1 MEYILMQKGV
11 KMDETIYATG
21 ISQSEQVKSAEFKA
35 INDRLSK
42 NEQLMHKLQ
51 NDIQHLHTCLNTH
64 SSQSATLSKNDRS
77 TDISEEKAREIMLQ
91 SRQI

>member
-1 MEYILMQKGV
+1 MHK
-11 KMDETIYATG
+11 TIYATD
-21 ISQSEQVKSAEFKA
+21 ISQSEQVTSAEIKD
-35 INDRLSK
+35 INNRLTK

-64 SSQSATLSKNDRS
+64 SSQSAASSKNDPS